1 MTTTRYIA
9 LIDGK
14 TGAYGVTF
22 PDAPGCT
29 AMGKTID
36 EAIRNAVSA
45 LAEWVEYS
53 DAEDMQPMPAPRTA
67 DELRG
72 NPEVAEEI
80 ANGAAMVVIPLVREK
95 GRQVRANLS
104 IDAGLLEAIDEAADA
119 SGLTRS
125 AFLASAARKKI
136 LSEV

>member
-14 TGAYGVTF
+14 AGAYGVVF
-22 PDAPGCT
+22 PDAPGCA
-29 AMGKTID
+29 AMGKTLD

-45 LAEWVEYS
+45 LAEWIEHYDS
-53 DAEDMQPMPAPRTA
+53 EDVPDVPGPRAA
-67 DELRG
+67 DELRKD
-72 NPEVAEEI
+72 PETAEQI
-80 ANGAAMVVIPLVREK
+80 ANGSIMVVIPLVREK

-125 AFLASAARKKI
+125 AFLASAARDKI
-136 LSEV
+136 LSRV